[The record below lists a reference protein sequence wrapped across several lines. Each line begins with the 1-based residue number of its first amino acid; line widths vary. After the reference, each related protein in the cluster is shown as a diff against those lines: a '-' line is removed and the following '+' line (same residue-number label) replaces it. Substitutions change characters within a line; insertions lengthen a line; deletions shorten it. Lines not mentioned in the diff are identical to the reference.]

1 MIARNRTRTVLTLVA
16 VTMAIVGLATTSASG
31 DAVLRVDFNSN
42 QDGGGDSTTAGDPSL
57 SAANH
62 NQEGWSS
69 YHANHEVIAE
79 FTTADYDGITVTP
92 DWPNTTDRRVRQ
104 SIDRSNNQNVPP
116 TGNDGN
122 WDDAAGDL
130 NLVTDF
136 IGIDTRT
143 GNGGNGNWDG
153 TTGTPTYM
161 TLALGGLGAGY
172 YDWTSFHHDTEHVHG
187 PFAVWISTD
196 GGATFEQLDDGV
208 MTDSTPAG
216 SPDSGATEV
225 GPDANTL
232 SSTYH
237 TSFRA
242 DGVHDV
248 VLRFA
253 PYSDAAG
260 AHRQIWGT
268 NGFVLSGGAG
278 RPLAR
283 LESPANG
290 AMIEA
295 TGTVLGWRA
304 GDFAASHNVYFG
316 DDFDDV
322 NQATAEDDAFQG
334 NQSEVEFSVQD
345 LTPGATYYWRVDEV
359 NDLDPNSPWK
369 GDVWNFWIEPATAW
383 NPSPADGLRYVL
395 PEQDLSWN
403 AGMGALYH
411 TVYFGES
418 YEEVRDMVD
427 GHWMIPDPVASPAE
441 NYGPLQPNTTYY
453 WRVDEFAMIAGFQSA
468 TYTGEVWSFTT
479 LPEVAVSDPTLV
491 GWWTLDEGEGT
502 TAVDWSGNGHH
513 GTIAGTPQWEPD
525 GMDRGSLVLDGRD
538 NYIAIEGMMDSGV
551 VLAEYTMA
559 VWFRADRKG
568 GDRDLIAAYS
578 SGPTFGVLVEFKPD
592 GTMRFLHRSTTGG
605 TGADLLTTDSY
616 DDGAWHHVAVVKT
629 AGELIGYIDG
639 EVAVSEVT
647 DDAFDG
653 SFYVALG
660 VLDHLRGAD
669 RLFPGPLDDARIYD
683 RALDEAEI
691 QQIMR
696 GDPTLAADPNPT
708 RDAVV
713 DIRDATFLNW
723 SAGDG
728 AVSHNVYLGTDR
740 DATAAAGPDAAEY
753 QGNQPGTSLS
763 LAGLVEVG
771 GGDYYWRIDEVQADG
786 AVAAGNIWKFT
797 VPDYLV
803 VDNFESYTNDSPNR
817 VFQTWVD
824 GGGFSADEFFPAG
837 NPGNGTGA
845 IAGHDIWTPG
855 TPYTTIMETASV
867 NSGAQAFPIYY
878 TGLSEVIR
886 TFAPAENWTVE
897 DVTTLVVHFR
907 GEPDNTGTLYIKIN
921 GVEKEYDGDPAGI
934 ASTQWIL
941 WPIDLS
947 TVGTSVTSVTT
958 LTIGIK
964 NGDTGIVYVDDI
976 WLTKP

>member
-1 MIARNRTRTVLTLVA
+1 MIVRTRTVLTLVA
-16 VTMAIVGLATTSASG
+16 VTMAFFGLTTTSASD
-31 DAVLRVDFNSN
+31 DAILRVDFNSN
-42 QDGGGDSTTAGDPSL
+42 QDGGGDSTAAGDPGL
-57 SAANH
+57 SAAAH

-79 FTTADYDGITVTP
+79 FTTADYEGITVTP

-104 SIDRSNNQNVPP
+104 SIDRG
-116 TGNDGN
+116 TGNDNN

-143 GNGGNGNWDG
+143 GNGGNGDWDG

-161 TLALGGLGAGY
+161 TLALGGLAAGN

-208 MTDSTPAG
+208 MTDSTPG
-216 SPDSGATEV
+216 GNPDSGATEV

-248 VLRFA
+248 VFRFA
-253 PYSDAAG
+253 PYSEG
-260 AHRQIWGT
+260 AVHRQIWGM
-268 NGFVLSGGAG
+268 NGFVLSGGAP

-283 LESPANG
+283 SEGPADGDMLETTG
-290 AMIEA
+290 A
-295 TGTVLGWRA
+295 TLSWRP

-316 DDFDDV
+316 DNFDDV
-322 NQATAEDDAFQG
+322 NQATPEDDAFQG
-334 NQSEVEFSVQD
+334 SQSEVEFSVQD
-345 LTPGATYYWRVDEV
+345 LAPGATYYWRVDEV

-369 GDVWNFWIEPATAW
+369 GNVWSFWVQPAVAW
-383 NPSPADGLRYVL
+383 NPSPTDGVQYVL

-403 AGMGALYH
+403 AGMNALFH

-418 YEEVRDMVD
+418 FDDVKNATT
-427 GHWMIPDPVASPAE
+427 GGFMIADTAYDPGA
-441 NYGPLQPNTTYY
+441 LKTDTTYY
-453 WRVDEFAMIAGFQSA
+453 WRVDEFAG
-468 TYTGEVWSFTT
+468 TGTLTGDVWSFTT
-479 LPEVAVSDPTLV
+479 VPEVAVSDPTLV

-502 TAVDWSGNGHH
+502 TAVDWSGHGHH
-513 GTIAGTPQWEPD
+513 GAIAGEAQWDPD
-525 GMDRGSLVLDGRD
+525 GVDRGSLVLDGRD

-568 GDRDLIAAYS
+568 GDRDLIAAYTD
-578 SGPTFGVLVEFKPD
+578 GPTFGVLVEFRGN

-605 TGADLLTTDSY
+605 TGADLYTTETY

-629 AGELIGYIDG
+629 AGELIGYMDG
-639 EVAVSEVT
+639 EVAISEAT

-653 SFYVALG
+653 SFYVAFG

-683 RALDEAEI
+683 RALDQAEI

-696 GDPTLAADPNPT
+696 GDPTLAGDPNPT
-708 RDAVV
+708 RGAVV
-713 DIRDATFLNW
+713 DVRDASFLSW
-723 SAGDG
+723 SAGAG
-728 AVSHNVYLGTDR
+728 AVSHDVYLGTDR
-740 DATAAAGPDAAEY
+740 DATAAAGPDSAEY
-753 QGNQPGTSLS
+753 QGNQPGTSFS
-763 LAGLVEVG
+763 LAGLVDFG

-786 AVAAGNIWKFT
+786 TVVAGNIWKFT
-797 VPDYLV
+797 VLPYLV
-803 VDNFESYTNDSPNR
+803 VDDFESYNNEVGSR
-817 VFQTWVD
+817 VFEKWID
-824 GGGFSADEFFPAG
+824 GIGFTLPDPG

-845 IAGHDIWTPG
+845 AVGHDIWTG
-855 TPYTTIMETASV
+855 GFTYLMETTDV
-867 NSGAQAFPIYY
+867 YGGAQAMPLYY
-878 TGLSEVIR
+878 DNTVAPAISEADR
-886 TFAPAENWTVE
+886 TFTPGQNWTIE
-897 DVTTLVVHFR
+897 GVTTLVVHFR
-907 GEPDNTGTLYIKIN
+907 GVADNTGDLYVKIN
-921 GVEKEYDGDPAGI
+921 GVKVPYAGDPADI
-934 ASTQWIL
+934 ASGDWIA
-941 WPIDLS
+941 WEIDLAS
-947 TVGTSVTSVTT
+947 VGVSLTNITT
-958 LTIGIK
+958 LTIGIE
-964 NGDTGIVYVDDI
+964 GGGTGVVYIDDI
-976 WLTKP
+976 ILTRP

>member
-1 MIARNRTRTVLTLVA
+1 MIVRTRTVLTLVA
-16 VTMAIVGLATTSASG
+16 VTMAFFGLTTTSASD
-31 DAVLRVDFNSN
+31 DAILRVDFNSN
-42 QDGGGDSTTAGDPSL
+42 QDGGGDSTAAGDPGL
-57 SAANH
+57 SAAAH

-79 FTTADYDGITVTP
+79 FTTADYEGITVTP

-104 SIDRSNNQNVPP
+104 SIDRG
-116 TGNDGN
+116 TGNDNN

-143 GNGGNGNWDG
+143 GNGGNGDWDG

-161 TLALGGLGAGY
+161 TLALGGLAAGN

-208 MTDSTPAG
+208 MTDSTPG
-216 SPDSGATEV
+216 GTPDSGATEV

-248 VLRFA
+248 VFRFA
-253 PYSDAAG
+253 PYSEG
-260 AHRQIWGT
+260 AVHRQIWGM
-268 NGFVLSGGAG
+268 NGFVLSGGAP

-283 LESPANG
+283 SESPADGDMLETTG
-290 AMIEA
+290 A
-295 TGTVLGWRA
+295 TLSWRP

-316 DDFDDV
+316 DNFDDV
-322 NQATAEDDAFQG
+322 NQATPEDDAFQG
-334 NQSEVEFSVQD
+334 SQSEVEFSVQD
-345 LTPGATYYWRVDEV
+345 LAPGATYYWRVDEV

-369 GDVWNFWIEPATAW
+369 GNVWSFWVQPAVAW
-383 NPSPADGLRYVL
+383 NPSPTDGVQYVL

-403 AGMGALYH
+403 AGMNALFH

-418 YEEVRDMVD
+418 FDDVKNATT
-427 GHWMIPDPVASPAE
+427 GGFMIADTAYDPGA
-441 NYGPLQPNTTYY
+441 LKTDTTYY
-453 WRVDEFAMIAGFQSA
+453 WRVDEFAG
-468 TYTGEVWSFTT
+468 TGTLTGDVWSFTT
-479 LPEVAVSDPTLV
+479 VPEVAVSDPTLV

-502 TAVDWSGNGHH
+502 TAVDWSGHGHH
-513 GTIAGTPQWEPD
+513 GAIVGPAQWDPD
-525 GMDRGSLVLDGRD
+525 GVDRGSLVLDGRD

-568 GDRDLIAAYS
+568 GDRDLIAAYTD
-578 SGPTFGVLVEFKPD
+578 GPTFGVLVEFRGN

-605 TGADLLTTDSY
+605 TGADLYTTETY

-629 AGELIGYIDG
+629 AGELIGYMDG
-639 EVAVSEVT
+639 EVAISEAT

-653 SFYVALG
+653 SFYVAFG

-683 RALDEAEI
+683 RALDQAEI

-696 GDPTLAADPNPT
+696 GDPTLAGDPNPT
-708 RDAVV
+708 RGAVV
-713 DIRDATFLNW
+713 DIRDASFLSW
-723 SAGDG
+723 SAGAG
-728 AVSHNVYLGTDR
+728 AVSHDVYLGTDR
-740 DATAAAGPDAAEY
+740 DATAAAGPGSAEY
-753 QGNQPGTSLS
+753 QGNQPGTSFS
-763 LAGLVEVG
+763 LAGLVDFG

-786 AVAAGNIWKFT
+786 TVVAGNIWKFT
-797 VPDYLV
+797 VLPYLV
-803 VDNFESYTNDSPNR
+803 VDDFESYNNEVGSR
-817 VFQTWVD
+817 VFEKWID
-824 GGGFSADEFFPAG
+824 GIGFTLPDPG

-845 IAGHDIWTPG
+845 AVGHDIWSGGFTYLMETTNVHGGDQAMPVYYNNTVAPAMSEADCTFTPG
-855 TPYTTIMETASV
+855 
-867 NSGAQAFPIYY
+867 Q
-878 TGLSEVIR
+878 
-886 TFAPAENWTVE
+886 NWTAE
-897 DVTTLVVHFR
+897 GVTTLVVHFR
-907 GEPDNTGTLYIKIN
+907 GEADNTGDLYVKIN
-921 GVEKEYDGDPAGI
+921 GVKVPYDGDPADI
-934 ASTQWIL
+934 ASTKWIA
-941 WPIDLS
+941 WEIDLAS
-947 TVGTSVTSVTT
+947 VGVSLTNITT
-958 LTIGIK
+958 LTLGIE
-964 NGDTGIVYVDDI
+964 GGQTGVLFFDDI